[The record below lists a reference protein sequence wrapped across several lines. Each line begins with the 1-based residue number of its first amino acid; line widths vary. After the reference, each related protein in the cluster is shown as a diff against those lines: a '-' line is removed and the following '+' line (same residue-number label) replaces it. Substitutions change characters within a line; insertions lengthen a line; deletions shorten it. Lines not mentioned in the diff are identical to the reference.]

1 MVVFQ
6 SNSVSQRFAMR
17 IIFCATALLT
27 LVPVALI
34 VADDQSPSKFE
45 VAKTTYTEEVSKVD
59 NAISEAIENRL
70 ALAHKSGNIRA
81 VDACLA
87 EKKAFLEYGDL
98 PLQTPIAQQRKLIE
112 LAKTMDKAYSDEL
125 KVLTREM
132 KIPLAKAL
140 IKEQQSFH
148 QRIAIRTTR
157 ITLMGDW
164 KLQMGGYSSIFTFY
178 PDGTMFHSTE
188 NFYGT
193 WRVDLETQQI
203 VVSPPGSTGGDR
215 INLPLNPKGTNGLST
230 SGGVFK
236 LTKK

>member
-1 MVVFQ
+1 MKIVF
-6 SNSVSQRFAMR
+6 F
-17 IIFCATALLT
+17 TAVLLI

-34 VADDQSPSKFE
+34 VADEKSPSKFE
-45 VAKTTYTEEVSKVD
+45 AAKATYEAEISKLD
-59 NAISEAIENRL
+59 NAIAEAIDNRL
-70 ALAHKSGNIRA
+70 AQAQKSGNIRA
-81 VDACLA
+81 VDVCLT

-98 PLQTPIAQQRKLIE
+98 PLQTPTAQQRRLSE

-125 KVLTREM
+125 KLLTKEK

-140 IKEQQSFH
+140 MKEQQSFH

-164 KLQMGGYSSIFTFY
+164 KLQMAGGYSSVFTFY

-188 NFYGT
+188 NFHGT
-193 WRVDLETQQI
+193 WRIDLDTQQI
-203 VVSPPGSTGGDR
+203 IVAPPGSTAGDK
-215 INLPLNPKGTNGLST
+215 INLPLNPKGTNGLSS
-230 SGGVFK
+230 SGGAIK